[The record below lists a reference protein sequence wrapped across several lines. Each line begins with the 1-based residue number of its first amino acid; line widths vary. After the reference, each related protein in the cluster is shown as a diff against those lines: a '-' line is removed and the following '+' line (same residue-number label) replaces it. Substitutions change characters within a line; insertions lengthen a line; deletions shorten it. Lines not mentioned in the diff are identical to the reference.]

1 MIVIDAKAI
10 WALLRDA
17 FYAWMDDKAPAMGAA
32 LAYYTVFALAPLLI
46 IVIAIAG
53 LVFGQEA
60 AQGHIL
66 SQVSGLIGE
75 EGGRAVQA
83 MLESARQPG
92 PGIVAGGIGL
102 ILLII
107 ASTGVFVQL
116 QESLDTIWR
125 VVAKP
130 GRGILGILR
139 DRLLSFLM
147 VIVAGFLLLVSLVL
161 SAALAALGKF
171 FSYLLPVPEAV
182 LQGVNFLVSFAV
194 ITLLFAMI
202 YKILPDAKIS
212 WSDVWIGA
220 AVTSLLFSLGKFMIG
235 LYLGKS
241 SVGSAYGAA
250 GSLVIILVWV
260 YYSAQILLYGAE
272 FTSVYAIK
280 YGSRI
285 VPTENAVFLNE
296 AIATDPKLIAA
307 DLASQKRIWRNMY
320 NHRKRKDTENVVDHF
335 CDSFGAVGP
344 GPGQSYTLGGF
355 IHVLLV
361 VAVVILVLN
370 LIQGRRTVYSL
381 QVENQGFVKCSC
393 SWAAQSS

>member
-53 LVFGQEA
+53 LVFGREA

-66 SQVSGLIGE
+66 GQVSGLIGV

-92 PGIVAGGIGL
+92 PGIMAGGIGL

-116 QESLDTIWR
+116 QDSLNTIWR

-130 GRGILGILR
+130 GRGIWGILR
-139 DRLLSFLM
+139 DRFLSFLM
-147 VIVAGFLLLVSLVL
+147 VLVAGFLLLVSLVL

-171 FSYLLPVPEAV
+171 FSYLLPVPETV
-182 LQGVNFLVSFAV
+182 LQGVNFLLSFAV

-296 AIATDPKLIAA
+296 ALATDPKLIAA
-307 DLASQKRIWRNMY
+307 ESSQASE
-320 NHRKRKDTENVVDHF
+320 KDM
-335 CDSFGAVGP
+335 AK
-344 GPGQSYTLGGF
+344 
-355 IHVLLV
+355 HV
-361 VAVVILVLN
+361 
-370 LIQGRRTVYSL
+370 
-381 QVENQGFVKCSC
+381 
-393 SWAAQSS
+393 

>member
-1 MIVIDAKAI
+1 VIVTEAKAI

-17 FYAWMDDKAPAMGAA
+17 FYAWIDDNAPAMGAA

-53 LVFGQEA
+53 LVFGREA

-66 SQVSGLIGE
+66 SQVSGLIGV
-75 EGGRAVQA
+75 EGGLAVQA

-102 ILLII
+102 ILLIF
-107 ASTGVFVQL
+107 ASTGVFIQL
-116 QESLDTIWR
+116 QDSLNRIWR
-125 VVAKP
+125 VVPKP

-182 LQGVNFLVSFAV
+182 LQGINFLLSFAV

-220 AVTSLLFSLGKFMIG
+220 AVTSLLFSLGKFLIG

-241 SVGSAYGAA
+241 SVSSAYGAA

-272 FTSVYAIK
+272 FTAVYAIK

-296 AIATDPKLIAA
+296 AQSADPKLLAA
-307 DLASQKRIWRNMY
+307 ESNEATE
-320 NHRKRKDTENVVDHF
+320 KDMAKH
-335 CDSFGAVGP
+335 
-344 GPGQSYTLGGF
+344 L
-355 IHVLLV
+355 
-361 VAVVILVLN
+361 
-370 LIQGRRTVYSL
+370 
-381 QVENQGFVKCSC
+381 
-393 SWAAQSS
+393 